1 MAIRVTQTML
11 NNNMLR
17 NLSNS
22 MGSMDKYQQQL
33 SSGKKINR
41 PSDDPVVAT
50 RAMFYRSSLIQ
61 NEQFQRNV
69 GEAQSWL
76 EVSDNSLNEAGQIM
90 QRLRELA
97 VHSGDGALEKDSLQA
112 MAKEIAQIRDHMGN
126 IANQTVGGR
135 YIFAGTD
142 TTNPPFSDGKFTNT
156 NTDEIVLEV
165 NKGIRLPVNVLGTEI
180 FSFKGKDGNDIFGL
194 LDSIVKDLEEGKPVN
209 DRLASIDE
217 QIDNQLA
224 VRATLG
230 ARMNRIELIKGR
242 LESEEVNVTMLMSE
256 NEDADIAEVITQ
268 LKAQENVHRAALG
281 AGSRIIQPSLVD
293 FLR

>member
-22 MGSMDKYQQQL
+22 MGTMDRYQEQL
-33 SSGKKINR
+33 SSGKKISR
-41 PSDDPVVAT
+41 PSQDPVVAT
-50 RAMFYRSSLIQ
+50 RAMFFRSSLIQ

-69 GEAQSWL
+69 NEAQSWM
-76 EVSDNSLNEAGQIM
+76 EISDKSLDEAGSIM

-97 VHSGDGALEKDSLQA
+97 VYSGDGALGKDSLQA
-112 MAKEIAQIRDHMGN
+112 IGKEIEQIRDHMGN

-142 TTNPPFSDGKFTNT
+142 TTTPPFNNGKFTNT
-156 NTDEIVLEV
+156 NGDEISLEV
-165 NKGIRLPVNVLGTEI
+165 NKGIRLPINVLGKDV
-180 FSFKGKDGNDIFGL
+180 FSFKGQDNQDIFEL
-194 LDSIVKDLEEGKPVN
+194 MDSLVQDLSDGKPIN
-209 DRLASIDE
+209 DKLGSIDE
-217 QIDNQLA
+217 QIDNLLA

-230 ARMNRIELIKGR
+230 ARMNRIELVKGR
-242 LESEEVNVTMLMSE
+242 LESEEVNVTTLMSE